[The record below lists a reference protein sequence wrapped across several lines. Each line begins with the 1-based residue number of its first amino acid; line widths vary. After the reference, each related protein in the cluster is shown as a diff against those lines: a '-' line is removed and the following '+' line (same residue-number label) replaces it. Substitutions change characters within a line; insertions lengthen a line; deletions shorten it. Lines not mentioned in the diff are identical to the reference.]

1 MTINSEWHALKTE
14 NRVDILSSASFYNQT
29 PQAEEVITSIK
40 QQLLLAK
47 PSSKYVIK
55 DQFVARATMAAQA

>member
-29 PQAEEVITSIK
+29 PQTEEVITSIK

-47 PSSKYVIK
+47 PSSKL
-55 DQFVARATMAAQA
+55 